1 MKSVKALSY
10 AALALA
16 VILIPA
22 VLALGLSLAD
32 SVNWSIIS
40 TLIMILVMTAF
51 YFRFERHRVNSKDLA
66 VIATMA
72 ALAAAGR
79 IPFAAIPSLQPTTFL
94 VIITGYVFGVQ
105 PGFMVGATA
114 ALVSNFMLGQ
124 GPWTPWQMLAWGL
137 AGVSA
142 GILGKVMKVKHTE
155 KGQAGSSGTER
166 RLTAWRFKLSF
177 FALAW
182 GFLFGWLMNI
192 YTWTT
197 FVYPLDWDSFWATQ
211 VTSLPM
217 DVIHAAGNFLFT
229 FVLGPQF
236 IRVLMRFRKRMM
248 VERLPERLK
257 WELIRQDEI

>member
-10 AALALA
+10 ITLTLA
-16 VILIPA
+16 VIMIPA
-22 VLALGLSLAD
+22 ALVMGISLAD

-142 GILGKVMKVKHTE
+142 GILGRVMPANRAGTAEDEGPGE
-155 KGQAGSSGTER
+155 KR
-166 RLTAWRFKLSF
+166 RTTVWRLKLSL
-177 FALAW
+177 FAMVW

-229 FVLGPQF
+229 FMLGPQF
-236 IRVLMRFRKRMM
+236 VRVLMRFRKRMI
-248 VERLPERLK
+248 VEKLPDRIKWRLTIE
-257 WELIRQDEI
+257 